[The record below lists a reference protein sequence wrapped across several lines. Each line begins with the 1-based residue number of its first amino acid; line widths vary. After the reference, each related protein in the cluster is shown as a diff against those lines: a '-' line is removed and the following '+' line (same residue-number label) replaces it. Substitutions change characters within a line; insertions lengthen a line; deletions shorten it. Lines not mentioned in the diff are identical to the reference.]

1 MSAAILDNRDKQH
14 EVEDDRESAYHLL
27 NWLALRY
34 TKHDRIHELPHYL
47 AHFDEHYKRDG
58 SEAGGELKMKRFM
71 KPPPINFE
79 SCPNL
84 NLLLEELGEAFAT
97 RYHKPP
103 SQADHNALEQ
113 LDNKIRAL
121 EKDIQESVVGV
132 NSEVLD
138 LRLALRDSNY
148 AFRDSNYAFV
158 YTKKMKL
165 LSEKGWLVGVLRR
178 HLESDVW
185 PEDDTAEANFIGTGP
200 LKKRNWEQSQLN
212 ARLPVSKHQRL
223 SAVNLEWDLDGSH
236 AKDPLSDDNSP

>member
-58 SEAGGELKMKRFM
+58 SEAGGELKKSRLTM
-71 KPPPINFE
+71 PPPINFE

-84 NLLLEELGEAFAT
+84 NLLLEELGEAFAA

-121 EKDIQESVVGV
+121 DKDIQEAIRESQ
-132 NSEVLD
+132 
-138 LRLALRDSNY
+138 Y
-148 AFRDSNYAFV
+148 AFRYM
-158 YTKKMKL
+158 KKIKL

-223 SAVNLEWDLDGSH
+223 SAVNLEWDSDDSH
-236 AKDPLSDDNSP
+236 AEDHLSDDNSP